1 MRIILSFIL
10 MCQGEFCSFEQKV
23 TFSNYSVTRVN
34 TLLILPLIIA
44 EADFFLGSYIPQ
56 DVDML

>member
-1 MRIILSFIL
+1 